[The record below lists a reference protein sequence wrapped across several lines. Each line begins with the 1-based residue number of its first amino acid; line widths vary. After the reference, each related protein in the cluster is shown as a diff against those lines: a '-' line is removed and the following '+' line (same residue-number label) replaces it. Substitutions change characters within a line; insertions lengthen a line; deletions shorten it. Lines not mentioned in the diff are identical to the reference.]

1 MRWWFPRWTLSVT
14 VFIDLCS
21 FCLNVNS
28 SVYIA
33 LYTSTFVLYLY
44 AYVEYGRINI
54 MLLLLLLLLI
64 IIYIHLWHKT
74 IRIHAVVVRT
84 TRYLADSD
92 SVRSRS
98 NHCCFTTWVYTNT
111 NNNCCIF
118 VISIMLFYFCHDI
131 LFNVIK
137 IHSVHINRHT
147 INLFIQYIQNDVNT

>member
-1 MRWWFPRWTLSVT
+1 M
-14 VFIDLCS
+14 
-21 FCLNVNS
+21 NS

-33 LYTSTFVLYLY
+33 LYTSIFVLCLH
-44 AYVEYGRINI
+44 AYVEYGLINI
-54 MLLLLLLLLI
+54 MLLLLLLLLLLLKI

-74 IRIHAVVVRT
+74 IRIHAVVVPT

-92 SVRSRS
+92 SIRSRS

-111 NNNCCIF
+111 NNNSCIF
-118 VISIMLFYFCHDI
+118 VVSIMLFYFCHDI